1 MLDVYVSGSVERL
14 CPEGPFPVVD
24 ATDRREVLGGA
35 ANVAA
40 NLAGLGAS
48 VDLVTV
54 VGDDAAGESL
64 LSLAAESGIETRYS
78 VSQPGRMTIAKLRVV
93 GDGRPL
99 VRIDEGSTD
108 AVLGSAAEALLAGM
122 SGAIDDVDVVVVSDY
137 RYGVV
142 GDGLIDWL
150 GEAVRAPVVV
160 DSKDL
165 RRFSGLRPRV
175 VTSNYSEV
183 VALVDG
189 IRRDENRIDHIQR
202 TATSLL
208 PATGAATVAVT
219 LDIDGV
225 VVVDE
230 NGPPVHIPARAM
242 AADPCGAGDTF
253 TAAMALGVAAGGSPV
268 ASAALAGRASAVV
281 VSRRGTAVCRLS
293 DLRVGRPDKWFSDV
307 EALVVELGRRRRA
320 GETVVFT
327 NGCFDVLHAGH
338 VASLDEAAGLGDVLV
353 VGVNDDAGVGRLKGP
368 GRPVNSLADRAA
380 VLAGLAMVDYVVS
393 FSEDSPLSLLAR
405 VQPDVYC
412 KGGDYR
418 GKWIPEMELVRS
430 WGGQFVLTDYLPDHS
445 TTSTLQRV
453 RDLTPAV

>member
-1 MLDVYVSGSVERL
+1 MNRLDPHRLGSHEELLDRFCSMRAVVVGEAMLDVYVSGSVERL

-225 VVVDE
+225 VVATRTARLCTSRPAPWRPTRAE
-230 NGPPVHIPARAM
+230 PATPSPPQWRSESPPEGPPSRRRHWPAGPRPSSCPVEGRPCAVCPISESG
-242 AADPCGAGDTF
+242 DPTS
-253 TAAMALGVAAGGSPV
+253 GSPT
-268 ASAALAGRASAVV
+268 
-281 VSRRGTAVCRLS
+281 SRRS
-293 DLRVGRPDKWFSDV
+293 S
-307 EALVVELGRRRRA
+307 
-320 GETVVFT
+320 
-327 NGCFDVLHAGH
+327 
-338 VASLDEAAGLGDVLV
+338 S
-353 VGVNDDAGVGRLKGP
+353 
-368 GRPVNSLADRAA
+368 
-380 VLAGLAMVDYVVS
+380 
-393 FSEDSPLSLLAR
+393 
-405 VQPDVYC
+405 
-412 KGGDYR
+412 
-418 GKWIPEMELVRS
+418 S
-430 WGGQFVLTDYLPDHS
+430 WGADGAQARQSSSRTGASTSSTPDTSLHS
-445 TTSTLQRV
+445 TKPPVWATSSWS
-453 RDLTPAV
+453 A